1 MNLQEGRSEMTSV
14 EKAIEFENVD
24 LRTGVWLRYAD
35 VGPRSGTPVL
45 LLHGYSDSWFSFSR
59 ILDLM
64 PPELR
69 LIIPDQRGH
78 GDSER
83 PANGY
88 TPEKFAEDAVA
99 LLDVLS
105 ISAATVIGHSMGSF
119 VAQRLALLAAKRVT
133 RLVLA
138 GSAASADNEVVRGLV
153 PLVQSLTDPV
163 DPTFVREFQSSTI
176 YRPVPDVF
184 FERVIAESLKLPARV
199 WEAVLAGLLDLP
211 IVLDTAA
218 IQCPTSIF
226 WGDRDAIFG
235 RSDQD
240 ELLRR
245 IPGARL
251 HVFTECGHDPHWEA
265 PDEFVRELTAAI
277 QK

>member
-1 MNLQEGRSEMTSV
+1 MTSV
-14 EKAIEFENVD
+14 EKAIEFKNVD

-211 IVLDTAA
+211 ILLDTAA

>member
-1 MNLQEGRSEMTSV
+1 MTSV
-14 EKAIEFENVD
+14 EKAIEFKNVD

-176 YRPVPDVF
+176 YRAVPDVF

>member
-1 MNLQEGRSEMTSV
+1 MTSV
-14 EKAIEFENVD
+14 EKAIEFKNVD